1 MAAAFF
7 NALAD
12 PSKARAVSAG
22 TQPADRVN
30 PVVVEAMREAG
41 IDVSAATPQ
50 RLTPTVAE
58 QASLLVTM
66 GCGDECPYDARA
78 AAGRLAARRSR
89 RSAARARA
97 GHPRRYPPAGSHAC
111 DPRGRRRNAIIAAMR
126 ILPFAMWIALAVL
139 ALAIAPRAADAP
151 KQLIAHRGASG
162 YAPEHTAAAY
172 KLAIEQKADFIEP
185 DLAVT
190 KDNVLICLHDDTL
203 ERTTNVAEVFP
214 DRASA
219 ATAATES
226 TRRPG
231 KHWLANDFTLAEIKR
246 LDAGKWFNQKFAGE
260 KILTFEEM
268 IALVRGH
275 GGIYPELKSPPLY
288 TARGVDMEK
297 IFVSVVKKLGLD
309 TPASMK
315 TMPVIIQSFDEATI
329 RRVAADLPAIPRVF
343 LTSSDEDVSDAR
355 LRELSKFSNGMAPEK
370 FVIARHPEMVKA
382 SHALGMTVTSWT
394 FKKDDDKMAFPTVRD
409 EMQHF
414 LYELGIDALFTNNP
428 DQFPRR

>member
-1 MAAAFF
+1 
-7 NALAD
+7 
-12 PSKARAVSAG
+12 
-22 TQPADRVN
+22 
-30 PVVVEAMREAG
+30 MR
-41 IDVSAATPQ
+41 
-50 RLTPTVAE
+50 L
-58 QASLLVTM
+58 
-66 GCGDECPYDARA
+66 
-78 AAGRLAARRSR
+78 
-89 RSAARARA
+89 
-97 GHPRRYPPAGSHAC
+97 HAC
-111 DPRGRRRNAIIAAMR
+111 LAI
-126 ILPFAMWIALAVL
+126 L
-139 ALAIAPRAADAP
+139 ALAAVMTADAQST
-151 KQLIAHRGASG
+151 KKLNVAHRGASG
-162 YAPEHTAAAY
+162 YRPEHTLASY
-172 KLAIEQKADFIEP
+172 RLAIEMGADFVEQ

-203 ERTTNVAEVFP
+203 ERTTNVAQVFP

-246 LDAGKWFNQKFAGE
+246 LDAGTWFNQKFAGE

-309 TPASMK
+309 SPASMK

-343 LTSSDEDVSDAR
+343 LTSRDEDVSDAR
-355 LRELSKFSNGMAPEK
+355 LKELSKFSNGMAPEK

>member
-1 MAAAFF
+1 MMPLAIWMA
-7 NALAD
+7 L
-12 PSKARAVSAG
+12 
-22 TQPADRVN
+22 
-30 PVVVEAMREAG
+30 
-41 IDVSAATPQ
+41 
-50 RLTPTVAE
+50 
-58 QASLLVTM
+58 SLL
-66 GCGDECPYDARA
+66 
-78 AAGRLAARRSR
+78 
-89 RSAARARA
+89 
-97 GHPRRYPPAGSHAC
+97 
-111 DPRGRRRNAIIAAMR
+111 
-126 ILPFAMWIALAVL
+126 ALAVV
-139 ALAIAPRAADAP
+139 PRAADAP

-203 ERTTNVAEVFP
+203 ERTTNVADVFP

-246 LDAGKWFNQKFAGE
+246 LDAGKWFNAKFAGE

-268 IALVRGH
+268 IALVREH

-309 TPASMK
+309 SPASMK

-343 LTSSDEDVSDAR
+343 LTSRDEDVSDAR
-355 LRELSKFSNGMAPEK
+355 LKELSKFSNGMAPEK